1 MRPIIKKNSA
11 IFYPQ
16 GFLDGLNAN
25 SIIEPADISFTVSRK
40 PKAVFI
46 SLKKVIFFNKKG
58 LAILL
63 SAIRAIQDKIHCVIG
78 FCEYDKKKY
87 ETILSMFEGELDFS
101 LFENLKVL
109 SLFFDEKVDSEQK
122 ILIYND
128 DVEQKNQLAIE
139 LYEVGHK
146 PYVAK
151 DMAEFLEKKDEY
163 TKYGIVISLS
173 YIANADPKID
183 VYIKQNII
191 FYNLKN
197 FIDSTIVK
205 KFDINYHNNL
215 LRVGFKVFVFDI
227 TKVSS
232 MNIHGVNFLAKLSTA
247 GAEYGTTFCM
257 VGVDSRKLSG
267 RLKND
272 LEDSGILLYESME
285 KFDEDEEI
293 KKEALS
299 GGRTPKRSTK
309 LTKNII
315 AHINTFVDTSIHIT
329 QMLSQKKGKKRS
341 VVVDKISIEEGEEL
355 YVALFG
361 IYGAIDAMLT
371 MVFSKNLL
379 LETCK
384 IFINDKNSKDE
395 LYDALIEYVNIVS
408 SKIKSN
414 FKLYK
419 IDIETTLPRVFRDNK
434 QVLEFFGDRKGV
446 SVELDFDGEKLKLFL
461 SK

>member
-16 GFLDGLNAN
+16 GFLDGLNAGT
-25 SIIEPADISFTVSRK
+25 IIEAPDISFTISKK

-58 LAILL
+58 LSILIE
-63 SAIRAIQDKIHCVIG
+63 SIRSIQDKLHCVIG

-109 SLFFDEKVDSEQK
+109 SLFFDEKVDEEQK
-122 ILIYND
+122 ILIYSD

-151 DMAEFLEKKDEY
+151 DKEDFLAKKDEY

-173 YIANADPKID
+173 YIANAEPKID
-183 VYIKQNII
+183 VRIKHNII
-191 FYNLKN
+191 FYNLRN
-197 FIDSTIVK
+197 FIDSTITK
-205 KFDINYHNNL
+205 KFDIDYHNNL

-227 TKVSS
+227 TNVSS

-257 VGVDSRKLSG
+257 VGVDSRKISG
-267 RLKND
+267 QLKND
-272 LEDSGILLYESME
+272 LEDSGILLYKNLEEFE
-285 KFDEDEEI
+285 KDEDI
-293 KKEALS
+293 AKEAL
-299 GGRTPKRSTK
+299 GGGKTPTKSTK

-315 AHINTFVDTSIHIT
+315 AQLNNFVDTSIHIT
-329 QMLSQKKGKKRS
+329 QMLSQKQGKKVS
-341 VVVDKISIEEGEEL
+341 VKIDTFTLDKNME
-355 YVALFG
+355 YFVALFG
-361 IYGAIDAMLT
+361 IYGEIEAMLT
-371 MVFSKNLL
+371 MVFSKKLL
-379 LETCK
+379 VETCK
-384 IFINDKNSKDE
+384 IFINDQNSKEE
-395 LYDALIEYVNIVS
+395 LCDGLIEYCNIVS

-419 IDIETTLPRVFRDNK
+419 MNIDTTLPRVFEK
-434 QVLEFFGDRKGV
+434 SEHALEFFGDRKGV
-446 SVELDFDGEKLKLFL
+446 LVELDFDGEKLKLFL